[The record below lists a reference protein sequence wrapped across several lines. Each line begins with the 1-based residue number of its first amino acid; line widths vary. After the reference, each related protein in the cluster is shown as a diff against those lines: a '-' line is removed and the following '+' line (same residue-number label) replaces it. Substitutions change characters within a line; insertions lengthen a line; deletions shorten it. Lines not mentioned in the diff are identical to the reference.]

1 MRPYRFASALAWR
14 QCGCVNALVSLQGW
28 RLREVFATNIAAVG
42 LGACV
47 AHAVAQ
53 QALGVGEG
61 LCAHLQRQQQ
71 QSVLAVP
78 VFFKHLLYRN
88 KKFVCF
94 FFTDNLLNNINY
106 AEMLENLLNIM
117 RLVVHIMCKTNHLQ
131 KHYIITSKS
140 AS

>member
-1 MRPYRFASALAWR
+1 MRLYRFATALAWR

-42 LGACV
+42 LVACV

-61 LCAHLQRQQQ
+61 LCAHLQRRQQQ

-78 VFFKHLLYRN
+78 
-88 KKFVCF
+88 F
-94 FFTDNLLNNINY
+94 FFFIS
-106 AEMLENLLNIM
+106 LEIK
-117 RLVVHIMCKTNHLQ
+117 V
-131 KHYIITSKS
+131 
-140 AS
+140 

>member
-1 MRPYRFASALAWR
+1 MRLYRFSSALAWR

-42 LGACV
+42 LVAGV

-61 LCAHLQRQQQ
+61 LCAHLQRRQQQ

-78 VFFKHLLYRN
+78 
-88 KKFVCF
+88 F
-94 FFTDNLLNNINY
+94 FFFF
-106 AEMLENLLNIM
+106 LNISC
-117 RLVVHIMCKTNHLQ
+117 IG
-131 KHYIITSKS
+131 IKS
-140 AS
+140 LNGFFFFLLIL